1 MFVCSCRKKRER
13 FHFGSLLLRIE
24 SFVFLPLFSPLLL
37 LLLCVLSLSLSL
49 SATSDGAKK
58 KTIALLSLS
67 LLLMMMTSTS
77 FNAWL
82 PIIKLGTGVVIGQH
96 FRARCAENFANDS
109 ESSNQKKTCLENERE
124 REREKGTRA
133 YKTNTFAASRII
145 RVSFTFLA
153 ACVRSSAGR
162 LIPVVWSSEGFIY
175 DCL

>member
-1 MFVCSCRKKRER
+1 MNS
-13 FHFGSLLLRIE
+13 
-24 SFVFLPLFSPLLL
+24 
-37 LLLCVLSLSLSL
+37 
-49 SATSDGAKK
+49 GAKK

-124 REREKGTRA
+124 REREGH
-133 YKTNTFAASRII
+133 ASIQNKHI
-145 RVSFTFLA
+145 RSIAHYSCFV
-153 ACVRSSAGR
+153 
-162 LIPVVWSSEGFIY
+162 
-175 DCL
+175 